1 MTGRSGEQGIT
12 LRRLV
17 VLAVLAVVVAVA
29 ATVVVVRVTGS
40 SADDDRIA
48 AAGPSAAKG
57 QTPLGEVYAYT
68 TEREFV
74 LVRGERPPVRVPRV
88 FDLSDSAKNDVV
100 WTHDGRWVTLLSD
113 AALLDQP
120 EDVQLITLNAQT
132 GEVLRRPCPSC
143 DDLAPV
149 GDHDVVTLRWDND
162 ARVTRAVR
170 YDAGDPADHG
180 TQIAPAADSDGTWQI
195 ALMGATRNHVL
206 TGEYVSGGE
215 PGMEL
220 RLHELKGAAGT
231 GTTTSYARFDSNAYM
246 PTALAT
252 IDGRERIAV
261 GVRQNPGGCAAPFP
275 ILLLGL
281 KGEVDGTD
289 QSAAL
294 PPGYVPGVTGGI
306 EVNDLWWG
314 LDHHLYATISSWTCD
329 NSADSEDAK
338 MRLHRPSTLWRLDG
352 DRWVAAGSQPAT
364 VARQLD
370 PGTTMVLTIPDCIG
384 PTDRADAGTY
394 CNSGT
399 LSQERHGKRTKIA
412 DGVLGLSAPPS
423 DR

>member
-1 MTGRSGEQGIT
+1 MAATT
-12 LRRLV
+12 V
-17 VLAVLAVVVAVA
+17 VL
-29 ATVVVVRVTGS
+29 RVTGS
-40 SADDDRIA
+40 SADDRIA
-48 AAGPSAAKG
+48 APGPSAPKG

-68 TEREFV
+68 TEKEFV
-74 LVRGERPPVRVPRV
+74 LVRDERPPVRVPRV
-88 FDLSDSAKNDVV
+88 FDLSDSANNDVV

-132 GEVLRRPCPSC
+132 GDVQRRPCPNC

-149 GDHDVVTLRWDND
+149 GDHDVVALRWDNV
-162 ARVTRAVR
+162 ARATRAVR
-170 YDAGDPADHG
+170 FDAGDPADHG
-180 TQIAPAADSDGTWQI
+180 TQIAPASDRGGAWQNLLLGGTR
-195 ALMGATRNHVL
+195 TRLL
-206 TGEYVSGGE
+206 TGEYAMSGGE

-220 RLHELKGAAGT
+220 RLHDLKGVAEKGT
-231 GTTTSYARFDSNAYM
+231 ATSYTRFDSNAYM

-252 IDGRERIAV
+252 INGREHIAV
-261 GVRQNPGGCAAPFP
+261 GVRQNPGECAASFP
-275 ILLLGL
+275 IVLLGL
-281 KGEVDGTD
+281 NGEVHGTD
-289 QSAAL
+289 ESAAM
-294 PPGYVPGVTGGI
+294 PPGYIPAVTGGI
-306 EVNDLWWG
+306 EVHDLWWG
-314 LDHHLYATISSWTCD
+314 LDQHLYATISSWTCD

-352 DRWVAAGSQPAT
+352 DRWVAAGSKPVT

-370 PGTTMVLTIPDCIG
+370 RGTTMVLTIPDCIG

-394 CNSGT
+394 CNSGI

-423 DR
+423 DP